1 MIKYSNRGLVHTN
14 GTNRSSLFNR
24 LYFTSLF
31 TWSLGAYVV
40 AIIKASE
47 LKIPAGRERV
57 KIGMGLVFLLAY
69 LVMFLNI
76 QYIRKKRPISSKIQY
91 NIVTFNQSFVMYIL
105 FYLSDLILKYLRQN
119 CYIHCILV
127 ENDYKLFFFL
137 TFKLIFFNCLIPC
150 TIIRNLNLTI
160 PILFSEYKVEKVNF
174 YMSEQ
179 RIIPRQQVFLPL
191 KQFKFNARF
200 GSEKKFQN
208 FSQNQTEQISSESS
222 LPVVEC

>member
-1 MIKYSNRGLVHTN
+1 M
-14 GTNRSSLFNR
+14 
-24 LYFTSLF
+24 
-31 TWSLGAYVV
+31 
-40 AIIKASE
+40 
-47 LKIPAGRERV
+47 
-57 KIGMGLVFLLAY
+57 
-69 LVMFLNI
+69 
-76 QYIRKKRPISSKIQY
+76 
-91 NIVTFNQSFVMYIL
+91 TFNQSFVMYIL
-105 FYLSDLILKYLRQN
+105 YYLGDLILKYLRQN

-127 ENDYKLFFFL
+127 KNDYKLFFFL